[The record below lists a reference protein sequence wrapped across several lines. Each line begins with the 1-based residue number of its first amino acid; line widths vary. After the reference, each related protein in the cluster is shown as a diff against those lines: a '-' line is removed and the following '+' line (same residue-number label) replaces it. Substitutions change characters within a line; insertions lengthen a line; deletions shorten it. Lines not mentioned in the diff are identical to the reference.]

1 MWVAQHHATGVK
13 HCVHGCLAPMRV
25 DTNSLFRGVGEDTK
39 NTKLLLYN
47 RPKILVKKW
56 RSNPLYG
63 RFDTNPGFCYNK

>member
-1 MWVAQHHATGVK
+1 
-13 HCVHGCLAPMRV
+13 MRV
-25 DTNSLFRGVGEDTK
+25 DTNTVFRGVGEDTK

-47 RPKILVKKW
+47 RPKILAKKW